1 MARGRGE
8 GLFPIA
14 PEPAEG
20 VGEFWGHAF
29 AAMETLGPFEM
40 MIVVVKG
47 EGFGDEFVGGGPV
60 AEGVVEV
67 ILPAEKINA
76 EGFWFGEANDGGVGV
91 AAADIGEAAD
101 PREDFAELVGA
112 FPSGGEGADASGGT
126 ACEGDVLGLGAP
138 IE

>member
-1 MARGRGE
+1 
-8 GLFPIA
+8 
-14 PEPAEG
+14 
-20 VGEFWGHAF
+20 
-29 AAMETLGPFEM
+29 METLGPFEM

-76 EGFWFGEANDGGVGV
+76 EGFGFGEANEGGVGV
-91 AAADIGEAAD
+91 ASADIGEAAD

-112 FPSGGEGADASGGT
+112 FPSGGEGADASGR
-126 ACEGDVLGLGAP
+126 ASCEGDVLGLGAP
-138 IE
+138 SE